1 MLTRIKN
8 LWAGDVPLKQ
18 AFWDY
23 AVIYGL
29 LLNLITDFAFFAL
42 LINDAN
48 TALVVLAFAL
58 PLPYNVLVAV
68 AVWRSAGRYPGPK
81 KWAEWARVG
90 TVIWMVVLTAA

>member
-29 LLNLITDFAFFAL
+29 LLNLIADFVFYAL
-42 LINDAN
+42 LVNDGY
-48 TALVVLAFAL
+48 TALVVLACAL
-58 PLPYNVLVAV
+58 PSPTTFSSPWPFGAV
-68 AVWRSAGRYPGPK
+68 RGAIQARRSGRNGR
-81 KWAEWARVG
+81 ASAR
-90 TVIWMVVLTAA
+90 

>member
-1 MLTRIKN
+1 MIKRVQR

-29 LLNLITDFAFFAL
+29 LVNLIADFVFFAL
-42 LINDAN
+42 LVNDAN
-48 TALVVLAFAL
+48 TALIVLAFAL
-58 PLPYNVLVAV
+58 PIPYNVLVAV
-68 AVWRSAGRYPGPK
+68 AVWRSAGCYPGPK

-90 TVIWMVVLTAA
+90 TVIWMVVLTVA

>member
-29 LLNLITDFAFFAL
+29 LLNLITDFVFYAL
-42 LINDAN
+42 LVNDGN

-58 PLPYNVLVAV
+58 PIPYNVLVAV
-68 AVWRSAGRYPGPK
+68 AVWRSAGRYPGLK
-81 KWAEWARVG
+81 KWADWARVG
-90 TVIWMVVLTAA
+90 TVIWMVVLTVA